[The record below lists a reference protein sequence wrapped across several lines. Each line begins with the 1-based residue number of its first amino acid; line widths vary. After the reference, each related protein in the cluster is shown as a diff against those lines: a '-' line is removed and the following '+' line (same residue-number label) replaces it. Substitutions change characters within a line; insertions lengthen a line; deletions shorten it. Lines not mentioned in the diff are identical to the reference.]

1 MNLWR
6 RFLKNIANYIERIGE
21 CNAELLY
28 KTGRRSIE
36 NCRTLAKKMGNRYVG
51 TEHLLVAL
59 RKVYRTVA
67 GQVLAQ
73 NGVKEETWLKL
84 LMNLFHRLGRNRK

>member
-36 NCRTLAKKMGNRYVG
+36 NCQNVG
-51 TEHLLVAL
+51 EEN
-59 RKVYRTVA
+59 
-67 GQVLAQ
+67 GQQVWGQ
-73 NGVKEETWLKL
+73 NICLW
-84 LMNLFHRLGRNRK
+84 R